1 MKVPGQDPA
10 VDVKKYAGR
19 CPVVHLKDY
28 RGEKSEH
35 MYELI
40 GLEEETKVEVKN
52 TFEFRPVGYGVQDIP
67 SILAGSVESG
77 DSCVVVGQDVSP
89 DRPPME
95 AVSASRTYL
104 TTLGW

>member
-1 MKVPGQDPA
+1 
-10 VDVKKYAGR
+10 
-19 CPVVHLKDY
+19 
-28 RGEKSEH
+28 

-67 SILAGSVESG
+67 SILAASVESG
-77 DSCVVVGQDVSP
+77 ANWVVVEQDVSP

-95 AVSASRTYL
+95 AAAGQPGAYL
-104 TTLGW
+104 KSLGW